1 MEVEV
6 PRALRRCQPTV
17 LAAVATTLARI
28 DRIEIATAIR
38 STAAYTDPHLR
49 SLDAIHLATADH
61 LVASGKHVTAFVT
74 YDTRLAG
81 AARTCGLPVIAP
93 GQPPPR

>member
-1 MEVEV
+1 M
-6 PRALRRCQPTV
+6 
-17 LAAVATTLARI
+17 
-28 DRIEIATAIR
+28 IEIATAIR
-38 STAAYTDPHLR
+38 ATAAYTDPHLR

-61 LVASGKHVTAFVT
+61 LVASGKRVTAFVT